1 MSNIVFMYSIS
12 QNHESKMNPGNH
24 ISYSLPQ
31 ITPGNHI
38 SYLLPQITP
47 GNHNSY
53 LLPQITLDMSTWA
66 AISFFLLQNRQFLA
80 YILYTNIKLTFYLI
94 STLLRSCFFFWSI
107 FTYTWRNV
115 WQGQIR
121 RSAFSFLKIYISICN
136 RFNRMNILHLL
147 KLLKKKVH
155 IFNTKLITDKD
166 MLNRKEQSIFFVQNH
181 QLKVSTDVF
190 NYS

>member
-1 MSNIVFMYSIS
+1 MNSIS
-12 QNHESKMNPGNH
+12 QNHESKINPGNH

-94 STLLRSCFFFWSI
+94 STLLRSCFFFLINFYIYLAECMTRPNTEKCVFI
-107 FTYTWRNV
+107 FKN
-115 WQGQIR
+115 
-121 RSAFSFLKIYISICN
+121 LYIN
-136 RFNRMNILHLL
+136 LQPF
-147 KLLKKKVH
+147 
-155 IFNTKLITDKD
+155 
-166 MLNRKEQSIFFVQNH
+166 
-181 QLKVSTDVF
+181 
-190 NYS
+190 